1 MGKYQIDQIDQSKY
15 SNFYLNAGEI
25 ICYIM
30 FLVVRVFFNK
40 GCVSEYLHEWQL
52 KHHKGL

>member
-40 GCVSEYLHEWQL
+40 GCVSEYLREWQL